1 MVRGKFGGKLTSVS
15 CRRPRT
21 RQSLLAMHRE
31 VIDFASRCSFRW
43 RELAFSERD
52 KLNRQLDESRKAC
65 DKLTDERENLFKQ
78 LEEVVKVG
86 LSFEMQLV

>member
-1 MVRGKFGGKLTSVS
+1 
-15 CRRPRT
+15 
-21 RQSLLAMHRE
+21 MHRE
-31 VIDFASRCSFRW
+31 VIDFAKRCSFRW

-78 LEEVVKVG
+78 LEEAVKVG
-86 LSFEMQLV
+86 LSFETQFVWKVILKLVKNHIVTNWGYYYVWHPT